1 MNGGGSAVDT
11 IKTDQRIDFEVS
23 EVEVDVD
30 GVETN
35 KEVDEDFLLLF
46 GHMFEKCL
54 SPDVTR
60 GKGSGNANIKP
71 KGFCVDVTNVDTTL
85 MGEENGI
92 TLAVG
97 VDAHV
102 EFGVR
107 GMRKERLQD
116 EVVEGSSDRLDL

>member
-46 GHMFEKCL
+46 GHMFKKCL
-54 SPDVTR
+54 SPDDTR
-60 GKGSGNANIKP
+60 GEWSGNADIKP

-85 MGEENGI
+85 VGEENGI

-107 GMRKERLQD
+107 GMRKEWLQD